1 MKCAF
6 FSGVIATT
14 SSSFTAIRW
23 WWDLSVALGGVVVV
37 PLFQLDSIRL
47 ELMEV
52 LVLWTEELSDVSW
65 TEEVSELTDVS
76 TLHSGSYL
84 NLAGFFRKKKI

>member
-1 MKCAF
+1 M
-6 FSGVIATT
+6 
-14 SSSFTAIRW
+14 
-23 WWDLSVALGGVVVV
+23 VV

-76 TLHSGSYL
+76 TLHGGSHL
-84 NLAGFFRKKKI
+84 NLAGYFRKKNCVPIDLFLFRCFLVQGLDRSEHKGHP